1 MILNSRMTTLNG
13 ALTVLLIFGLS
24 LSANSAQSDRHVMV
38 KPGDLKW
45 EDLPGLP
52 GAKVTVLEGPIDKAN
67 PVTFRV
73 KLPANYEVP
82 AHSHPSDEHVTVISG
97 AINLGMGD
105 KLDRKKTTALTA
117 GAFTVMPAKA
127 HHFAWTKSE
136 TILQVHG
143 MGPWGI
149 DYVNPSEGA
158 KKK

>member
-1 MILNSRMTTLNG
+1 MTTLNSLI
-13 ALTVLLIFGLS
+13 AVLLTVSFS
-24 LSANSAQSDRHVMV
+24 FSAPSVLGQPDDHMMV

-52 GAKVTVLEGPIDKAN
+52 GAKVAVLEGPIDKTN

-82 AHSHPSDEHVTVISG
+82 PHWHPSDEHVTVISG

-117 GAFTVMPAKA
+117 GGFAIMPAKA

-143 MGPWGI
+143 MGPWAI
-149 DYVNPSEGA
+149 NYVNPAEG